1 VKYGLECLSIVAT
14 VLLTNGLAHAEPPS
28 AEAPPAT
35 DRPKAD
41 AAVANA
47 KKREAPPR
55 NYVNLG
61 LGGSTGTRGL
71 VICAEVAPLSIL
83 AVSACGSGAGFLN
96 DQTAPEVAHFR
107 ANVTLMSWQVQSVWL
122 QPRLQV
128 GFAELQVGE
137 DAGGFDFVGTGSTG
151 MSTAGLEGGAALRGL
166 MPIYGGVE
174 LVGELSLGLAYFSHA
189 PELLRPQ
196 SAWQPS
202 ATMTVG
208 VGF

>member
-1 VKYGLECLSIVAT
+1 
-14 VLLTNGLAHAEPPS
+14 LANSLARAEPPP

-35 DRPKAD
+35 GEPKAD
-41 AAVANA
+41 AVAPNA
-47 KKREAPPR
+47 TKAEAPPR
-55 NYVNLG
+55 NYVNLAM
-61 LGGSTGTRGL
+61 GGSTGTRGL
-71 VICAEVAPLSIL
+71 VICAEVAPLSML
-83 AVSACGSGAGFLN
+83 SVSACGSGSGFLN
-96 DQTAPEVAHFR
+96 DQTSPEIAHFR
-107 ANVTLMSWQVQSVWL
+107 ANVSLMSWKVQPVWL

-137 DAGGFDFVGTGSTG
+137 DAAGFDFLGTGSTG
-151 MSTAGLEGGAALRGL
+151 MSTAGVEAGASLRGL

-174 LVGELSLGLAYFSHA
+174 LVGELSLGLAYFPHA